1 MSVFIPTAVTVTY
14 ILDSI
19 SDLRFRTCFCVIHRE
34 DGRRIA
40 ATRRSHR
47 RLARIMIMCIQ
58 GQVNVRRFRDHLEMK
73 IRTASTPLTHICG
86 FQTGLSAMGYHTVFI
101 RMLNCI

>member
-47 RLARIMIMCIQ
+47 RLARIMCIQ